1 MIKLA
6 TKNDLEGVSKLRDY
20 GHSIHANNNPKLFKE
35 IISKEA
41 NNYLNEILENPNFC
55 IYVSIIDD
63 KIVAYA
69 IICIRE
75 KPENP
80 VMYKQKICFIEDIC
94 VDKNYQKQ
102 GIGKELFKSIKDF
115 AKDNECNEIELNV
128 WEFNKNAISFYE
140 HLGFKT
146 SRRIMGLEV

>member
-6 TKNDLEGVSKLRDY
+6 TKNDLEGLSKLRDY
-20 GHSIHANNNPKLFKE
+20 VHSIHANNNPKLFKE

-55 IYVSIIDD
+55 IYVSII
-63 KIVAYA
+63 KKKKV
-69 IICIRE
+69 E
-75 KPENP
+75 NKKKNKNKKPENP
-80 VMYKQKICFIEDIC
+80 VMYKQKICFIDDIC

-102 GIGKELFKSIKDF
+102 VIGKELFKSIKDF

>member
-6 TKNDLEGVSKLRDY
+6 TKDDIQGIIRLRHY
-20 GHSIHANNNPKLFKE
+20 VHSIHSANKPNVFKKD
-35 IISKEA
+35 ITREA
-41 NNYLNEILENPNFC
+41 DNFLYEILEDPNFS
-55 IYVSIIDD
+55 IYISTIND

-75 KPENP
+75 KLENP
-80 VMYKQKICFIEDIC
+80 VMYKRKICFIEDIC

-102 GIGKELFKSIKDF
+102 GIGKELFKVIKDF

-128 WEFNKNAISFYE
+128 WEFNNSAINFYE

>member
-1 MIKLA
+1 
-6 TKNDLEGVSKLRDY
+6 
-20 GHSIHANNNPKLFKE
+20 
-35 IISKEA
+35 
-41 NNYLNEILENPNFC
+41 
-55 IYVSIIDD
+55 
-63 KIVAYA
+63 
-69 IICIRE
+69 
-75 KPENP
+75 
-80 VMYKQKICFIEDIC
+80 MYKQKICFIEDIC